1 MLPPACGMFEEEIEQ
16 ILKSVVNIK
25 HKAILS
31 TIYPGGLR
39 IGELIKLPIKAID
52 SQRMQI
58 RIEGGKGKKDRYS
71 ILSKKILELL
81 RIYFKEYNPHY
92 YLFEGQGSSKE
103 KPLTYSERSV
113 SAILGKAVE
122 QAGIQKHI
130 SVHTLRHSFA
140 TYLLEN
146 GTDLRYIQSLLG
158 HESSKTTEIYTHI
171 TTKGFDQIVS
181 PLDRLNLD
189 D

>member
-1 MLPPACGMFEEEIEQ
+1 MFEEEIQQ

-31 TIYPGGLR
+31 TLYSGGLR

-81 RIYFKEYNPHY
+81 RIYFKEFNPHY

-103 KPLTYSERSV
+103 N
-113 SAILGKAVE
+113 
-122 QAGIQKHI
+122 H
-130 SVHTLRHSFA
+130 
-140 TYLLEN
+140 
-146 GTDLRYIQSLLG
+146 
-158 HESSKTTEIYTHI
+158 
-171 TTKGFDQIVS
+171 
-181 PLDRLNLD
+181 
-189 D
+189 

>member
-1 MLPPACGMFEEEIEQ
+1 MFEEEIQQ

-31 TIYPGGLR
+31 TLYSGGLR

-58 RIEGGKGKKDRYS
+58 RIEGGKGKKDRYT

-81 RIYFKEYNPHY
+81 RIYFQEYNPHY

-103 KPLTYSERSV
+103 KPLPYSERSI

-130 SVHTLRHSFA
+130 TVHTLRHSFA
-140 TYLLEN
+140 THLLEN

-158 HESSKTTEIYTHI
+158 HESSKTTEIYTHV
-171 TTKGFDQIVS
+171 TTKGFNQISS
-181 PLDRLNLD
+181 PLDKLD
-189 D
+189 I

>member
-52 SQRMQI
+52 SQRIQI
-58 RIEGGKGKKDRYS
+58 RIEGGKGKKDRYT

-81 RIYFKEYNPHY
+81 RIYFQE
-92 YLFEGQGSSKE
+92 
-103 KPLTYSERSV
+103 
-113 SAILGKAVE
+113 
-122 QAGIQKHI
+122 
-130 SVHTLRHSFA
+130 
-140 TYLLEN
+140 
-146 GTDLRYIQSLLG
+146 
-158 HESSKTTEIYTHI
+158 
-171 TTKGFDQIVS
+171 
-181 PLDRLNLD
+181 
-189 D
+189 